1 MTEFT
6 QIESARLRLRHFQ
19 DSDVTPFMGYRNDPL
34 VAKYQ
39 SWEGISELE
48 ARTFIQEQKV
58 IQPGV
63 PGQGFQVAI
72 ELKATGYSDWRLL
85 LHDECV

>member
-19 DSDVTPFMGYRNDPL
+19 DSDVTLFMGYRNDPL

-48 ARTFIQEQKV
+48 ARDLYSRTEGD
-58 IQPGV
+58 PTRC
-63 PGQGFQVAI
+63 AW
-72 ELKATGYSDWRLL
+72 TGISGCD
-85 LHDECV
+85 

>member
-1 MTEFT
+1 
-6 QIESARLRLRHFQ
+6 
-19 DSDVTPFMGYRNDPL
+19 MGYRNDPF

-48 ARTFIQEQKV
+48 ARTFIQKQKE

-63 PGQGFQVAI
+63 SGQGFQIAI
-72 ELKATGYSDWRLL
+72 ELKAKGVLIGDCFFTINTLDHRQAEIGFTLSR
-85 LHDECV
+85 E